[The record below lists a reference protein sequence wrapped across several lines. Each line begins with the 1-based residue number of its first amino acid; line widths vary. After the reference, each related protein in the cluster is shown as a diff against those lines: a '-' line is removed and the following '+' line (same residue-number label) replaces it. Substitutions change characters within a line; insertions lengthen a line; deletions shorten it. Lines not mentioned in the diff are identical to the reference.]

1 MKDDAAKMADL
12 GPGKCLLILL
22 LNSIPF
28 FHALLVMGLFFYPWE
43 RVWIRC
49 LSGIGCLYLLPPVV
63 ARIFGIIMPIKRSR
77 IAVGSREYFTWWA
90 LANMQMIFCRLPF
103 LEELLRL
110 IPGVYSN
117 WLRLWGAKIGCLTY
131 WAAGTKILDRQ
142 CLEVGNNVVFGAGV
156 RINAHVL
163 VKNDAGQLELL
174 LAPIKIGDNV
184 IVGGYSLLTTGT
196 EIANGEFTKALLT
209 SPPFSHWENGSRTK
223 NDINAEL

>member
-1 MKDDAAKMADL
+1 MNDNAVKMADL
-12 GPGKCLLILL
+12 NLGQCLLMLL

-28 FHALLVMGLFFYPWE
+28 FHTLLVILLFFYPWE
-43 RVWIRC
+43 RVWVRC
-49 LSGIGCLYLLPPVV
+49 LSGVGCLYLLPPMT
-63 ARIFGIIMPIKRSR
+63 ARVIGLIMPIKRTR
-77 IAVGSREYFTWWA
+77 IAMGSREYFTWWA
-90 LANMQMIFCRLPF
+90 LANLQMVFCRLPF

-117 WLRLWGAKIGCLTY
+117 WLRLWGAKIGRLTY

-142 CLEVGNNVVFGAGV
+142 CLQVGNNVVFGAGV

-163 VKNDAGQLELL
+163 VKNETGQLELL

-196 EIANGEFTKALLT
+196 EIADGEFTRALLS
-209 SPPFSHWENGSRTK
+209 SPPFSHWQNGTRSKKET
-223 NDINAEL
+223 DVEL